1 MGRICKGGP
10 ADGIEVD
17 PRMGSVWPWGST
29 DWTGSYAGV
38 IGWYVFDGE
47 GYVWHPGA
55 ERPEG
60 S

>member
-1 MGRICKGGP
+1 
-10 ADGIEVD
+10 
-17 PRMGSVWPWGST
+17 MGSVWPWGST